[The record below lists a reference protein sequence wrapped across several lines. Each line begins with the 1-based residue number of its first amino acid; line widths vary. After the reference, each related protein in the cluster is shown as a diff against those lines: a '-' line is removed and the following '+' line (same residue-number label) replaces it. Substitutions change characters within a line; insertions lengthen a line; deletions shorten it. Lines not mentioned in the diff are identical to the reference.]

1 MKRKIF
7 LLTLGITAGLF
18 VSLSLSGTADSPGIP
33 VQIKRLYQDV
43 DFLASLD
50 PPRHYRNVNS
60 LNRAAD
66 YIFKA
71 FQKSGC
77 RVEFQEYPVKKRKY
91 RNVIASFA
99 VNKKDCIVIGAHYDV
114 CRSQPGADDN
124 GSGVAAV
131 LELARLINELKPAL
145 KHRVDLVAYT
155 LEEPP
160 FFRSEFMGSAVHA
173 ASLAREKARIKL
185 MMSLDMIG
193 FFAADE
199 KVDGR
204 APSSLVTF
212 KDSANATA
220 VVGITTQESVVRQVR
235 EIMAAA
241 VNIEM
246 VSVVAT
252 AQTRGI
258 DFSDHLNFWNEG
270 FPAVMVTNFF
280 TSANPHYHGPGDT
293 IDTLDFRKLA
303 DVVRGVYMVIV
314 KLESV

>member
-7 LLTLGITAGLF
+7 LLTLVILAGLF
-18 VSLSLSGTADSPGIP
+18 SGPQLSGTADSPGIP
-33 VQIKRLYQDV
+33 VQIKRLYHDI

-50 PPRHYRNVNS
+50 PPRNFQNMNS

-77 RVEFQEYPVKKRKY
+77 RVEFQECPVKKRKY

-99 VNKKDCIVIGAHYDV
+99 VNKRDRIVIGAHYDV

-160 FFRSEFMGSAVHA
+160 YFRSEFMGSAVHA
-173 ASLAREKARIKL
+173 ASLAREKARVKL

-199 KVDGR
+199 KNDSR

-212 KDSANATA
+212 KDPTNATA
-220 VVGITTQESVVRQVR
+220 VVGITTQESVVRQIR

-246 VSVVAT
+246 ISVVAT

-303 DVVRGVYMVIV
+303 GVIRAAYKVIV
-314 KLESV
+314 DLN